1 MLQRK
6 TLFKFSLILLLI
18 GLAVL
23 AIAYYCF
30 HFVTDEGLT
39 LTFHEEAGKP
49 FVTILIGIFGVL
61 FVFSSAFSAL
71 FAAIVLPK
79 DTDKN

>member
-6 TLFKFSLILLLI
+6 TLFKFSLILLAI

-23 AIAYYCF
+23 AIACYCF

>member
-6 TLFKFSLILLLI
+6 TLFKFSLILLAI

-49 FVTILIGIFGVL
+49 FVTDMIGQLGTL
-61 FVFSSAFSAL
+61 FLFSSAMSAICAL
-71 FAAIVLPK
+71 VFFEEEK
-79 DTDKN
+79 